1 MSEPDVVEPPEVRA
15 AAAGLGPLR
24 RVERLVTQAFY
35 YWAVAG
41 LGAVGVA
48 GVGLL
53 VLLMRRAP
61 EPWFRVVL
69 ALFGLGGLA
78 YLCWVVGLAL
88 RRARTV
94 GAIDLYE
101 YDGGF
106 VRSSRLDTIA
116 FPWSGVA
123 FVENV
128 FYEGG
133 AQGSGSLRRVY
144 FLRRLDDLGR
154 TTEPLSLHRD
164 VDRVAARV
172 TEANLPDAL
181 ATARSIS
188 GIAFGA
194 LMLGPDG
201 VTFGEETTPWI
212 RLDRVVREKDEIRL
226 YRDGERTAWARTP
239 IGTVLN
245 APVMLAVAASLL
257 ADAGRVS

>member
-1 MSEPDVVEPPEVRA
+1 MSEPDLAVPPEVRV

-35 YWAVAG
+35 YWAMAG

-48 GVGLL
+48 GAGFLIW
-53 VLLMRRAP
+53 LMRGMP
-61 EPWFRVVL
+61 EAWFRAVL

-78 YLCWVVGLAL
+78 YLGWLMVAAL
-88 RRARTV
+88 RRARIV

-101 YDGGF
+101 FDGGF

-128 FYEGG
+128 FAEGG

-144 FLRRLDDLGR
+144 FLRRLDDW
-154 TTEPLSLHRD
+154 TSEPLSLHRD
-164 VDRVAARV
+164 VDRVAERV
-172 TEANLPDAL
+172 TEAILPDAL
-181 ATARSIS
+181 AAARSTT
-188 GIAFGA
+188 GVTFGA

-201 VTFGEETTPWI
+201 MTFGGETTPWI
-212 RLDRVVREKDEIRL
+212 RLDRVVRERDEIRL
-226 YRDGERTAWARTP
+226 YRDGQRRPWAKTP

-245 APVMLAVAASLL
+245 APVMLAVAERLL
-257 ADAGRVS
+257 ADAGRTT

>member
-1 MSEPDVVEPPEVRA
+1 MSEPDPAVPPEVRV

-24 RVERLVTQAFY
+24 RVERLVTQGFY

-48 GVGLL
+48 GVGIL
-53 VLLMRRAP
+53 VWLMSRAP
-61 EPWFRVVL
+61 ESWLRAVL
-69 ALFGLGGLA
+69 VLFGLGGLA
-78 YLCWVVGLAL
+78 GLGWLIAAAL
-88 RRARTV
+88 RRARVV

-101 YDGGF
+101 FDGGF

-128 FYEGG
+128 FAESG
-133 AQGSGSLRRVY
+133 AQGSGSLRR
-144 FLRRLDDLGR
+144 LDDLGW
-154 TTEPLSLHRD
+154 TSEPLSLHRD

-172 TEANLPDAL
+172 TEAILPDAL
-181 ATARSIS
+181 AAARSTT
-188 GIAFGA
+188 GITFGA

-201 VTFGEETTPWI
+201 VTFGDETTPWI
-212 RLDRVVREKDEIRL
+212 RLDRVVRERDEIRL
-226 YRDGERTAWARTP
+226 YRDGQGRPWAKTP

-245 APVMLAVAASLL
+245 APVMLAVAQRLL
-257 ADAGRVS
+257 ADAGRAT